1 MIGKE
6 IGLVIVIRRVRPR
19 NAPYIPL
26 NKYGTRRPSSGTQ
39 HLESESKVFSFHA
52 SFVLALDSS
61 GGAHER
67 RMTYCTACVHKY
79 TYYSYNTE
87 CP

>member
-52 SFVLALDSS
+52 SFGVGFEWGSSRAENDVL
-61 GGAHER
+61 
-67 RMTYCTACVHKY
+67 YCVC
-79 TYYSYNTE
+79 S
-87 CP
+87 